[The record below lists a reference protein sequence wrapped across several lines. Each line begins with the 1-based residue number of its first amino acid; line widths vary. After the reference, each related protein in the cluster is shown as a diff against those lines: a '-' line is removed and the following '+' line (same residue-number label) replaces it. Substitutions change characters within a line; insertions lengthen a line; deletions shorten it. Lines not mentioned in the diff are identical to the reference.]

1 MPSSCIRS
9 FDFSVC
15 RSALA
20 AIFFAGAVAAL
31 PQSGSAQATGPFA
44 GYDGEW
50 QGTGRVVG
58 ANGNAE
64 RIKCR
69 ANYKVSPD
77 GSGLGQSLVCASD
90 SYRFDIRS
98 DVVSDGR
105 SVHGSWQE
113 LTRDATGNLTGR
125 INDGTVESSVDGP
138 GFTARLTVKMSG
150 RKQVVTINP
159 TGTDISRVDI
169 TLTH

>member
-1 MPSSCIRS
+1 MRFFCIGS
-9 FDFSVC
+9 FDFSAC
-15 RSALA
+15 KSALA
-20 AIFFAGAVAAL
+20 AISFAGALVVL

-44 GYDGEW
+44 GYDGAW

-58 ANGNAE
+58 TNGNAE

-69 ANYKVSPD
+69 ATYKVSPD
-77 GSGLGQSLVCASD
+77 GSGLAQTLTCASD

-98 DVVSDGR
+98 DVISDGR

-113 LTRDATGNLTGR
+113 LTRNATGNLIGR
-125 INDGTVESSVDGP
+125 INDGTVSSSVEAP

-150 RKQVVTINP
+150 RKQIVTINP